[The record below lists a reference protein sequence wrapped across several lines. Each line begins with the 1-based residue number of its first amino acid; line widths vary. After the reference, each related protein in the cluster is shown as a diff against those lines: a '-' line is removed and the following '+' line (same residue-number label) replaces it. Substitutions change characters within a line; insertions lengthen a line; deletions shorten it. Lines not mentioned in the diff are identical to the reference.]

1 MKLRTVEVARYITPL
16 REGGSL
22 PAIISSNDE
31 ELFVLKFRGAG
42 QGVKALIAEIIG
54 GELARKLGFLVPE
67 IVLAHLDVAFGR
79 AEPDEEIQDLLKT
92 SAGLNMGLKYLQG
105 AMTYDPS
112 VTVINEMVASMIVWF
127 DAFLTN
133 VDRTNKNTNM
143 LIWNGDLWLIDHGAA
158 LYFHHQWDS
167 WETHAA
173 KPFPIIKDHV
183 LLPRASR
190 IQEADE
196 LMKNEIS
203 EKMLREV
210 VDLIPVAWLSLP
222 NSDISP
228 QEIKEIYLR
237 YLTKRLEMSHSFTKE
252 INDARQIHL

>member
-1 MKLRTVEVARYITPL
+1 
-16 REGGSL
+16 
-22 PAIISSNDE
+22 
-31 ELFVLKFRGAG
+31 
-42 QGVKALIAEIIG
+42 
-54 GELARKLGFLVPE
+54 
-67 IVLAHLDVAFGR
+67 
-79 AEPDEEIQDLLKT
+79 
-92 SAGLNMGLKYLQG
+92 
-105 AMTYDPS
+105 
-112 VTVINEMVASMIVWF
+112 
-127 DAFLTN
+127 
-133 VDRTNKNTNM
+133 
-143 LIWNGDLWLIDHGAA
+143 GAA